1 MEKNSSSCSS
11 GQTQIK
17 MLIENEISKETESNR
32 KSLSVVA
39 QLMGIDDPALA
50 QQHVPIST
58 KRNMQVDYPST
69 TLAGALKGCHQQE
82 VILKRQQCDYD
93 KMKVQD
99 AYEVS
104 QKPSRASGIKDL
116 WGNCN
121 ENQNKNKKAFV
132 RKIFMEAKHVTK
144 DEKLLHSKEFQD
156 ALEILSSNRDVFLKI
171 LQDPGSLFLKNIRN
185 VHMSPPLQKKHI
197 TVLKPSQKVE
207 KKDENLV
214 MEEKYPLVNKCERG
228 TTKQICDEQ
237 CWSSSFTKTN
247 ADIFSL
253 PSRIV
258 VLKPSTRKPR
268 EKKSK
273 VTPPT
278 TLCKLLEQSGFFG
291 ELGDSETFGSTFTAK
306 NCSQQGLESITGN
319 WTDKSLCSP
328 VSVNGC
334 RDESLLNK
342 PENVNTEEDGGSFS
356 DSEILTSTSQ
366 YSWEYTN
373 RTGSSCSA
381 LTFSQDSNSPKSSV
395 VMEAKKQLLEIWA
408 SMASNENNQEQTR
421 LPRCSFSLGEMLA
434 IKVVKEGEY
443 GDKFTVPNSKSC
455 GQEAEPE
462 LSTSCKTNGKI
473 KNVQRETSL
482 INLSRSKSVPI
493 SSSVYDH
500 IELNKESSDF
510 GKNKSTETK
519 EIAKSKNEK
528 STFKEKFSNF
538 LSSKIKKTSRENP
551 VSPPLMGSDDKAQS
565 GSAGLAANKNVESIN
580 PLYKNFPMTSS
591 LAKYEERSGN
601 AAYPTPVIVVT
612 KKASF
617 SIEKA
622 KTCNNSSGEI
632 KFRDYESLKSNQDQP
647 SPTSVLHV
655 PFVDETNDNVS
666 RSSEANAD
674 PHALPRP
681 STIKSVVRS
690 LSWENAYLDKPS
702 RDLSKCNG
710 ASSKV
715 DNHEQEHFVSTRKV
729 LSSGLEKATMISA
742 GCQPLDSQLDSVPLA
757 KFLTWEKEE
766 AEHREKGTKQHF
778 LFGSVNSAVEV
789 GSTGLTTLQSAYPW
803 NRGFGRD
810 LGNVFANSAV
820 SVEVWNLVR
829 DSFSVKTM
837 WATGEGGIDNL
848 VFDRALMKVK
858 GGQRLAESMRLE
870 VQEIAKEISRDV
882 LKDLVGEALADIN
895 A

>member
-1 MEKNSSSCSS
+1 MEVIHIPISILLQIDPDMEMNSSSGSA

-17 MLIENEISKETESNR
+17 MLIGNEKSKETESKR

-50 QQHVPIST
+50 QQRVPVST
-58 KRNMQVDYPST
+58 KRNMQMDYPST
-69 TLAGALKGCHQQE
+69 TLAGVLKGCHQQE

-93 KMKVQD
+93 KMKVLD
-99 AYEVS
+99 AYKVS
-104 QKPSRASGIKDL
+104 QKPSRASNIKDL

-121 ENQNKNKKAFV
+121 ENQNENKMAFV
-132 RKIFMEAKHVTK
+132 RKIFMEAKHLTK

-156 ALEILSSNRDVFLKI
+156 ALEILSSNRDLFLKI
-171 LQDPGSLFLKNIRN
+171 LQDPDSLFLKNIRN
-185 VHMSPPLQKKHI
+185 VHMSPPLKKKHI

-207 KKDENLV
+207 KKDENRV
-214 MEEKYPLVNKCERG
+214 MEEKYPLVNKSERG
-228 TTKQICDEQ
+228 ATKEICDKQ
-237 CWSSSFTKTN
+237 HWSSSFTQTN

-253 PSRIV
+253 PNRIV

-291 ELGDSETFGSTFTAK
+291 ELGDSETFGSTFTTK
-306 NCSQQGLESITGN
+306 NCTQQGLESITGN
-319 WTDKSLCSP
+319 WTDKSFCTP

-334 RDESLLNK
+334 RDESLLSK

-381 LTFSQDSNSPKSSV
+381 LTFSQDPNSLKSSV

-408 SMASNENNQEQTR
+408 SIASNENNREQTR

-434 IKVVKEGEY
+434 IKVVKEGEN

-462 LSTSCKTNGKI
+462 LSTSSKTNGKI
-473 KNVQRETSL
+473 KNVQRKSSL

-500 IELNKESSDF
+500 IELSKESSNF

-551 VSPPLMGSDDKAQS
+551 VSPPLMGSDDKAQC
-565 GSAGLAANKNVESIN
+565 GSAGFAVNKNVESIN
-580 PLYKNFPMTSS
+580 PLYKIFPMASS

-601 AAYPTPVIVVT
+601 AAYPTPVTVVT
-612 KKASF
+612 KKV
-617 SIEKA
+617 
-622 KTCNNSSGEI
+622 T
-632 KFRDYESLKSNQDQP
+632 
-647 SPTSVLHV
+647 
-655 PFVDETNDNVS
+655 
-666 RSSEANAD
+666 
-674 PHALPRP
+674 LPRP

-690 LSWENAYLDKPS
+690 LSWENAYQDRPS
-702 RDLSKCNG
+702 PDLSKCNG

-715 DNHEQEHFVSTRKV
+715 DNYEQEHFVSTQEV
-729 LSSGLEKATMISA
+729 LSSGLQKPTMISA

-766 AEHREKGTKQHF
+766 AEYREKRTKQHF
-778 LFGSVNSAVEV
+778 LFGSVNSAVEI
-789 GSTGLTTLQSAYPW
+789 GSTGLTTSQNAYPW
-803 NRGFGRD
+803 NRGFSRD

-820 SVEVWNLVR
+820 SVEVWDLVR

-837 WATGEGGIDNL
+837 WATGEGGIDSL
-848 VFDRALMKVK
+848 VFDRALMRVK